1 MPDDHVSNR
10 DSSSLLRC
18 PLTLAVLLLCLI
30 TPGSAQ
36 GAAETAAPFAM
47 DSGRAAVAAC
57 KVVQSLRDD
66 PRRYR
71 CHVERFEETPTEY
84 IIRVR
89 ELPREGTLR
98 PLFTRSRVQI
108 QKSQPSVTVTRVPDL

>member
-1 MPDDHVSNR
+1 MP
-10 DSSSLLRC
+10 
-18 PLTLAVLLLCLI
+18 PLILAVLLLCLV
-30 TPGSAQ
+30 TPVRAQ
-36 GAAETAAPFAM
+36 GTVQSAAPFAI
-47 DSGRAAVAAC
+47 DSSRAAVAAC

-71 CHVERFEETPTEY
+71 CYVERFEESPTEY

-98 PLFTRSRVQI
+98 PPFTRSRVQI
-108 QKSQPSVTVTRVPDL
+108 QKSQPSVTVTRVPEL